1 MVLVSRQTAYHQREL
16 MLVVPV
22 TTTARV
28 TVGQIVLGP
37 DEGLR
42 ETSYA
47 NAETIATMSQ
57 SRLLNRAGALSPQ
70 KLAALDDALRYALDL

>member
-1 MVLVSRQTAYHQREL
+1 

-22 TTTARV
+22 TTTVRQAA
-28 TVGQIVLGP
+28 GQIVLGP

-47 NAETIATMSQ
+47 NAETIATVSQ
-57 SRLLNRAGALSPQ
+57 TRLLNRAGALSTE
-70 KLAALDDALRYALDL
+70 KLAALDEALRYALDLD